1 MITLNR
7 LRLLNTLIKHE
18 TLTLADLGKK
28 ENLGLIPNKLHLQH
42 LLDQL
47 EQEECIEKLNGTSA
61 KTYTITEK
69 GIAEGNRLKAS

>member
-7 LRLLNTLIKHE
+7 LLLLNTLIKHE

-28 ENLGLIPNKLHLQH
+28 ENIGLIPNKQHLQH

-47 EQEECIEKLNGTSA
+47 EKEECIEKLDGASA
-61 KTYTITEK
+61 KTYTITGK
-69 GIAEGNRLKAS
+69 GIAEGNRLNAI